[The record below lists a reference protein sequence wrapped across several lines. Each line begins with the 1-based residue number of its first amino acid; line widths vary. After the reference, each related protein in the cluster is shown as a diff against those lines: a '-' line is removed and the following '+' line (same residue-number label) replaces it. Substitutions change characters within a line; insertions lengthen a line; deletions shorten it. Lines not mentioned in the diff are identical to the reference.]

1 MSTATIFQRNK
12 RLYLDEESKLYESI
26 QDTSFATQF
35 QLWLDSTIADLDV
48 QFESC
53 EQQLSELQQSVAVDE
68 GKYWCSKTV
77 TQHCNLH
84 LDERRLISKHGATS
98 GGATGADGGA
108 GAGNAAAGNQQP
120 SSPGSA
126 SAGAV
131 LSASH
136 PSWPDVIQLVSCL
149 HQLKSRSSIT
159 PKQSKFVEQC
169 EQEFQHVVFEPREL
183 RHIADALNT
192 KLLDDVVT
200 RSVFT
205 ELTKYQCAIDELAPD
220 LAQCEELLDAAL
232 MNGEVALAED
242 ISKKQ
247 LELYEHMLKLICEQ
261 YPIIHTH
268 HTEAVEHQRRRRWA
282 IFRMASRDIT
292 TVVDSKTRQVEAC
305 EEDLLKIRD
314 QLQNY
319 NRDDNFQRKRYEE
332 DRSASDTFLTQNKEK
347 QQGCWNRIYE
357 LFQQLQGCQEQLG
370 TLAQQRRKEID
381 RRLALEEREAGRRSG
396 HDSFIHAAAAHAQK
410 LQDTIDNAIAARELA
425 KSLNAFVLDGSDSVT
440 AKYDRQ
446 QASLNEMLRLV
457 QHHHFKRY
465 SDYTIAGSRYLYRK
479 QKALDN
485 ISAEI
490 RSAEMQRELFAETLD
505 PRAKKHASE
514 HAGLQY
520 RKRDVGEEV
529 LTIRH
534 KLDAAEKAIAP
545 TLQSFAFH
553 GIPFVH
559 PREIADKMNT
569 DRASKILDYRDIVN
583 PSVPVGDRILK
594 DEETQLTQLKTL
606 TVQAETAREEK
617 ARLVASKPRAPGH
630 SQQQSASFQRF
641 QAILDRKLDTPTT
654 QQQQQLASSG
664 GQVAASGTAQ
674 KQLTSVNNS
683 IRSVTDVVPVVAD
696 GGAAGPSSSVAL
708 STGGGQQQNPDGQ
721 SFRALYRYKAR
732 AADELSFEKGDIVVC
747 IAAAMEEGWCRGVS
761 NQRTGL
767 FPMNYV
773 SPLVD
778 T

>member
-84 LDERRLISKHGATS
+84 LDERRLISKQGGATS
-98 GGATGADGGA
+98 GGATTGADGGA
-108 GAGNAAAGNQQP
+108 GAGNAAAGNQQQP

-126 SAGAV
+126 AAGAAV

-159 PKQSKFVEQC
+159 PKQSKFIEQC

-314 QLQNY
+314 QLPDLAQCEELLDAALMNGEVALAEDISKKQLELYEHMLKLICEQYPIIHTHHTEAVEHQRRRRWAIFRMASRDITTVVDSKTRQVEACEEDLLKIRDQLQNY

-347 QQGCWNRIYE
+347 QQGCWNRI
-357 LFQQLQGCQEQLG
+357 
-370 TLAQQRRKEID
+370 
-381 RRLALEEREAGRRSG
+381 
-396 HDSFIHAAAAHAQK
+396 
-410 LQDTIDNAIAARELA
+410 
-425 KSLNAFVLDGSDSVT
+425 
-440 AKYDRQ
+440 
-446 QASLNEMLRLV
+446 
-457 QHHHFKRY
+457 
-465 SDYTIAGSRYLYRK
+465 
-479 QKALDN
+479 
-485 ISAEI
+485 
-490 RSAEMQRELFAETLD
+490 
-505 PRAKKHASE
+505 
-514 HAGLQY
+514 
-520 RKRDVGEEV
+520 
-529 LTIRH
+529 
-534 KLDAAEKAIAP
+534 
-545 TLQSFAFH
+545 
-553 GIPFVH
+553 
-559 PREIADKMNT
+559 
-569 DRASKILDYRDIVN
+569 ILDKVVN
-583 PSVPVGDRILK
+583 VP
-594 DEETQLTQLKTL
+594 
-606 TVQAETAREEK
+606 TV
-617 ARLVASKPRAPGH
+617 
-630 SQQQSASFQRF
+630 
-641 QAILDRKLDTPTT
+641 
-654 QQQQQLASSG
+654 
-664 GQVAASGTAQ
+664 
-674 KQLTSVNNS
+674 
-683 IRSVTDVVPVVAD
+683 
-696 GGAAGPSSSVAL
+696 
-708 STGGGQQQNPDGQ
+708 
-721 SFRALYRYKAR
+721 
-732 AADELSFEKGDIVVC
+732 
-747 IAAAMEEGWCRGVS
+747 
-761 NQRTGL
+761 
-767 FPMNYV
+767 
-773 SPLVD
+773 LVD
-778 T
+778 P